1 MLMRK
6 PLRPLQILPLYPKPC
21 ILYRAAKAA
30 LGLSAGTTS
39 LQLAA
44 WLGASSNRE
53 PRWLQVMCG

>member
-30 LGLSAGTTS
+30 LGLFSRND
-39 LQLAA
+39 QLAA
-44 WLGASSNRE
+44 
-53 PRWLQVMCG
+53 CGLARGQ